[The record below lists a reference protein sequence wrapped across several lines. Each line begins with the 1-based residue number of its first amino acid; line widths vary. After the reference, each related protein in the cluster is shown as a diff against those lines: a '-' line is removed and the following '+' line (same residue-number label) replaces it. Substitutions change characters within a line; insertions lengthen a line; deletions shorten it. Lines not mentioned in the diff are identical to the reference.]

1 MDTNEA
7 KTLAEELLAQSK
19 DMKFL
24 DAATEE
30 QIAEFEKS
38 KGIALPS
45 KLKEWLMYA
54 DGGCFFLPGGV
65 QIYGVAHKPFINVED
80 KDKPDDNYIVI
91 GRMSWGEPVV
101 YKKGE
106 EEIDIYDHETGVIDA
121 DVRYEDFYAF
131 LRGLYDLLGI
141 GE

>member
-7 KTLAEELLAQSK
+7 KVLAQTLREQSE
-19 DMKFL
+19 DMHFPE
-24 DAATEE
+24 AATEE

-38 KGIALPS
+38 KGVLLPA
-45 KLKEWLMYA
+45 KLKEWLTYA
-54 DGGCFFLPGGV
+54 DGGNFFLPGGV

-80 KDKPDDNYIVI
+80 EDRPDDNYIVI

-101 YKKGE
+101 FKKGD
-106 EEIDIYDHETGVIDA
+106 EEIDIYDHETGIIDD
-121 DVRYEDFYAF
+121 DVRYTDFYAF
-131 LRGLYDLLGI
+131 LKGLYELLGL